1 MRELGDITEIK
12 LPVVDLFCSIQG
24 EGDRAGLSSIFIR
37 VSGCNL
43 RCCFGDSICDTPY
56 SSYEPEKSKYSI
68 GDIMLML
75 SSKPQIKDIVITGGE
90 PMLYQEEIL
99 KLLMLITE
107 REWFDSTGRTKDFFI
122 TIETN
127 ATIDVEEY
135 EYNNKKVSLYRFVD
149 LWSLSPKLHTS
160 IPKPE
165 QVVHYTTGDVQKT
178 KVFTEAEV
186 LELDRKRINIDAIK
200 HIMHW
205 AVRTQLKFV
214 YSGESSENEILD
226 IVTSLGDDVESY
238 SDVCVMLMPEGITQ
252 KQLDER
258 RKKAAEICIER
269 GWVYTDRLHIMIW
282 GDKRGF

>member
-1 MRELGDITEIK
+1 MKKLGDINKIN

-24 EGDRAGLSSIFIR
+24 EGVRAGRPSIFIR

-56 SSYEPEKSKYSI
+56 SSYEPEKSKFSI
-68 GDIMLML
+68 GDVMSML
-75 SSKPQIKDIVITGGE
+75 SAKPQIKDIVITGGE

-107 REWFDSTGRTKDFFI
+107 REWFDSVGCTKDFFI

-135 EYNNKKVSLYRFVD
+135 EYNNRKASLYGFVD

-160 IPKPE
+160 IPKSGQE
-165 QVVHYTTGDVQKT
+165 VHYNTSGAQKT
-178 KVFTEAEV
+178 KVFTEVEV
-186 LELDRKRINIDAIK
+186 LELERKRTNLDAIK
-200 HIMHW
+200 HIIHC
-205 AVRTQLKFV
+205 AVQTQLKFV
-214 YSGESSENEILD
+214 YSGKDSEDEILD
-226 IVTSLGDDVESY
+226 IVAALDEDVEAY
-238 SDVCVMLMPEGITQ
+238 SDVCIMLMPEGITR
-252 KQLDER
+252 KQLNER
-258 RKKAAEICIER
+258 RKEAAEICIER

>member
-1 MRELGDITEIK
+1 MKELGDITKIN

-24 EGDRAGLSSIFIR
+24 EGVRAGRPSIFIR

-56 SSYEPEKSKYSI
+56 SSYEPEKSKFSV

-75 SSKPQIKDIVITGGE
+75 SAKPQIKDIVITGGE
-90 PMLYQEEIL
+90 PMLYQKEIL

-107 REWFDSTGRTKDFFI
+107 RKWLDSVGCTKDFFI

-135 EYNNKKVSLYRFVD
+135 EYENRIASLYGFVD

-160 IPKPE
+160 IPKPGQE
-165 QVVHYTTGDVQKT
+165 VHYNTSGTQKT
-178 KVFTEAEV
+178 KVFTGAEV
-186 LELDRKRINIDAIK
+186 LELNRKRINLDAIK
-200 HIMHW
+200 HIIYS
-205 AVRTQLKFV
+205 AVKVQLKFV
-214 YSGESSENEILD
+214 YSGEDSESEILD
-226 IVTSLGDDVESY
+226 IVTSLGEDVEAY
-238 SDVCVMLMPEGITQ
+238 SDVCIMLMPEGITK
-252 KQLDER
+252 KQLNER
-258 RKKAAEICIER
+258 RKEAAEICIER